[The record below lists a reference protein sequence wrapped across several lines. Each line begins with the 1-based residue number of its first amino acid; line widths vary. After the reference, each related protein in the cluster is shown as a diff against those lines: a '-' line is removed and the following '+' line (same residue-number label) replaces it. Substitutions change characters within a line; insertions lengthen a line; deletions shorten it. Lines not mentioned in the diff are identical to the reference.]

1 MGTRTDRFRT
11 AFKSMSIPTCS
22 QIASVMEVTARAMA
36 RVLVAIYVAG
46 VTVRIWVE
54 GIASFTERLTH
65 EPLDA
70 VLSII
75 PTVKSD
81 PEILAM
87 LGAVQ
92 LDEEALEAEIEI
104 YDARRKSAKASK
116 VAVAT

>member
-1 MGTRTDRFRT
+1 
-11 AFKSMSIPTCS
+11 MSIPTCLEIGS
-22 QIASVMEVTARAMA
+22 SLEGTARAVA
-36 RVLVAIYVAG
+36 RIVVAIYVAG